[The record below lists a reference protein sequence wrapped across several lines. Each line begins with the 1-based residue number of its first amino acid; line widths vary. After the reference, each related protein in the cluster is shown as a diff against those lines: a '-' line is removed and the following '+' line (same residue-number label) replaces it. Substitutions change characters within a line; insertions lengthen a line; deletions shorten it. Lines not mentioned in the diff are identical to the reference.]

1 MRGRVF
7 QGRVFAP
14 FVLAGGGAVPVAYE
28 TQRHTLYGT
37 SLERHTL
44 TATTAQRATL
54 LRDKCRA
61 TDSIRIDTMTTINE
75 PHQRRVG
82 DTSKIYSAILT
93 AKNASGVD
101 TPKNLTGLSC
111 HVYDD

>member
-1 MRGRVF
+1 MSTGRFIMRGRVF

-54 LRDKCRA
+54 YA
-61 TDSIRIDTMTTINE
+61 T
-75 PHQRRVG
+75 
-82 DTSKIYSAILT
+82 SAEQQTLGG
-93 AKNASGVD
+93 S
-101 TPKNLTGLSC
+101 TP
-111 HVYDD
+111 

>member
-1 MRGRVF
+1 MSSGRLTMRGRVF

-14 FVLAGGGAVPVAYE
+14 FVLAGGGGAVVPVAYE

-54 LRDKCRA
+54 YA
-61 TDSIRIDTMTTINE
+61 T
-75 PHQRRVG
+75 
-82 DTSKIYSAILT
+82 SAEQQNL
-93 AKNASGVD
+93 SGS
-101 TPKNLTGLSC
+101 TP
-111 HVYDD
+111 

>member
-1 MRGRVF
+1 MSSGRFIMRGRVF

-14 FVLAGGGAVPVAYE
+14 FVLSGAGGAVAYE

-54 LRDKCRA
+54 YA
-61 TDSIRIDTMTTINE
+61 T
-75 PHQRRVG
+75 
-82 DTSKIYSAILT
+82 SAEQQTL
-93 AKNASGVD
+93 SGS
-101 TPKNLTGLSC
+101 TP
-111 HVYDD
+111 

>member
-1 MRGRVF
+1 MSVGRLTMRGLVF

-14 FVLAGGGAVPVAYE
+14 FVLASGSGAVPVAYE

-54 LRDKCRA
+54 YA
-61 TDSIRIDTMTTINE
+61 T
-75 PHQRRVG
+75 
-82 DTSKIYSAILT
+82 SAEQQTLGELT
-93 AKNASGVD
+93 
-101 TPKNLTGLSC
+101 P
-111 HVYDD
+111 

>member
-1 MRGRVF
+1 MSTGRFAMRGRVF

-14 FVLAGGGAVPVAYE
+14 FVLAGGAGVAVAYE

-54 LRDKCRA
+54 YA
-61 TDSIRIDTMTTINE
+61 T
-75 PHQRRVG
+75 
-82 DTSKIYSAILT
+82 SAEQQTL
-93 AKNASGVD
+93 SGS
-101 TPKNLTGLSC
+101 TP
-111 HVYDD
+111 

>member
-14 FVLAGGGAVPVAYE
+14 FVLAGAVVVPVAYE

-54 LRDKCRA
+54 YA
-61 TDSIRIDTMTTINE
+61 T
-75 PHQRRVG
+75 
-82 DTSKIYSAILT
+82 SAEQQTLGG
-93 AKNASGVD
+93 S
-101 TPKNLTGLSC
+101 TP
-111 HVYDD
+111 